1 VSTNDVF
8 FGRAGVQYDAG
19 RCVRTLNRFA
29 ACERCVHACP
39 TQALRAG
46 SPPVFDAQA
55 CRSCG
60 LCLHI
65 CPNGAFSGEDGVKL
79 LYDTVAQL
87 RTATR
92 IELACHHHPSPAAGA
107 AGIDAVVRVDHCLA
121 AFGPSVYLGWL
132 GLARESEGAE
142 PKSKVTPAEARAG
155 EAAAMVSTMHARPR
169 ISVRLDAC
177 QHCPLSAAQA
187 DIAQTIAESN
197 ALAGAA
203 AHERPFAVITATPAP
218 AVQRTVIDAKPQLS
232 RRQLFTAL
240 SGGGQR
246 LLSGSLLPETPP
258 EGCKTPPP
266 ERQRLIAALK
276 YSPSPIEVTPDNLPF
291 ARLIA
296 DNQCSACGVCARVCP
311 TGALAFSADRSDQ
324 YRLTFKSAACTAC
337 GICITLCEPGALH
350 RTGMPRLAEL
360 AAESIVALREG
371 HLRRCER
378 CGAKFDAPAGI
389 RNCPV
394 CEWRKRHP
402 FGSRPP
408 TMSTRLTKTHSG
420 E

>member
-1 VSTNDVF
+1 MTTSDVF
-8 FGRAGVQYDAG
+8 FGRAGVQYDAS

-39 TQALRAG
+39 TQALRTG
-46 SPPVFDAQA
+46 SPPAFDAQA

-65 CPNGAFSGEDGVKL
+65 CPSGAFSGEDGVKL

-87 RTATR
+87 RTATC
-92 IELACHHHPSPAAGA
+92 IELVCHHHPSPAAGA
-107 AGIDAVVRVDHCLA
+107 AGIDAVVRADHCLA
-121 AFGPSVYLGWL
+121 AFGPSVYLGLL
-132 GLARESEGAE
+132 GLARESEKA
-142 PKSKVTPAEARAG
+142 KATMARAG
-155 EAAAMVSTMHARPR
+155 EATAKGITTDARPR

-177 QHCPLSAAQA
+177 QTCPLSGAQA
-187 DIAQTIAESN
+187 GIAQTIAESN
-197 ALAGAA
+197 ALAEAA
-203 AHERPFAVITATPAP
+203 AHEQPFATITTAPSPA
-218 AVQRTVIDAKPQLS
+218 AQRTVIDAKPQLS

-246 LLSGSLLPETPP
+246 LLSGSLLPEPP
-258 EGCKTPPP
+258 PKGIKAPPP

-276 YSPSPIEVTPDNLPF
+276 YNPSPIEIVPGNLPF
-291 ARLIA
+291 ASLTA
-296 DNQCSACGVCARVCP
+296 DDQCSACGVCARVCP

-337 GICITLCEPGALH
+337 GVCINLCEPGALH
-350 RTGMPRLAEL
+350 ATGMPRLADL
-360 AAESIVALREG
+360 TAESIVTLREG

-378 CGAKFDAPAGI
+378 CGTKFDAPAGI

-408 TMSTRLTKTHSG
+408 AMSTKLMKTPAG

>member
-1 VSTNDVF
+1 VSTSDVF
-8 FGRAGVQYDAG
+8 FGRAGVQYDAS

-46 SPPVFDAQA
+46 SPPTFDAQA

-87 RTATR
+87 RTATS

-107 AGIDAVVRVDHCLA
+107 AGIDAVVRADHCLA
-121 AFGPSVYLGWL
+121 AFGPSVYLGLL

-142 PKSKVTPAEARAG
+142 ATTKVTHSEAQAG
-155 EAAAMVSTMHARPR
+155 EAKANAITTPARPR

-177 QHCPLSAAQA
+177 PNCPLSAAQA
-187 DIAQTIAESN
+187 GIAQTIAESN
-197 ALAGAA
+197 ALAEAA
-203 AHERPFAVITATPAP
+203 AHEQPFATITTTPSP
-218 AVQRTVIDAKPQLS
+218 VVLRTVIDAKPQLS

-240 SGGGQR
+240 SGGGRR

-258 EGCKTPPP
+258 KGIKTPPP

-276 YSPSPIEVTPDNLPF
+276 YSPSLIEVAPENLPF
-291 ARLIA
+291 ASLIA
-296 DNQCSACGVCARVCP
+296 DDQCSACGVCARVCP
-311 TGALAFSADRSDQ
+311 TGALAFRADRSDQ

-337 GICITLCEPGALH
+337 GICINLCEPGALH

-360 AAESIVALREG
+360 TAESVVTLREG

-378 CGAKFDAPAGI
+378 CGTKFDAPAGI

-408 TMSTRLTKTHSG
+408 AMSAKLTKTHSG